1 MTSQRTRPEDLAG
14 RWLTRFFIDHL
25 AGERAASPWTIAS
38 PPQRIFGCILSARM
52 HPKMRH
58 FIERRRSDA
67 PPRTSTIARLAML
80 GRPWLAS
87 RQERMW
93 RT

>member
-1 MTSQRTRPEDLAG
+1 
-14 RWLTRFFIDHL
+14 
-25 AGERAASPWTIAS
+25 
-38 PPQRIFGCILSARM
+38 M